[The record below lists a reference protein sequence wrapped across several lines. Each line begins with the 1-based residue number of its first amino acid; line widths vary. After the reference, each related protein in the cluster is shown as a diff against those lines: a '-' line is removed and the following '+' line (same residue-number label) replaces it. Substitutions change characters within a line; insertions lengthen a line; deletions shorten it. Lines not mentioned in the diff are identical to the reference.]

1 MTRLLVFAIALAA
14 ILGFALLTVYAIV
27 EQGGVSIAGL
37 IALVI
42 LGFLAVALI
51 GALLGGPRE

>member
-14 ILGFALLTVYAIV
+14 ILGFALLTALAFV